1 MLFDELAIGWYRSVV
16 VVDQREQVCS
26 RVVVERVCRGSRWI
40 RTRITWRWIHVCT
53 V

>member
-1 MLFDELAIGWYRSVV
+1 MLSDELAIGWHHSVV
-16 VVDQREQVCS
+16 VVDQREQVC
-26 RVVVERVCRGSRWI
+26 RGSGWI